1 MEDARKFITHINDNY
16 DTLRRKYIKFCKDNS
31 LEYTDDI
38 FQDSIIKCY
47 DAIKRKGKL
56 DDTTPYGMESY
67 FFISLKMNIKREG
80 QYARNQKRDMNY
92 TSEKLAT
99 QYEAWYNSTNEDSR
113 NKLISDL
120 YKDFAVLYIMK
131 RVELE
136 FDSERFYLFR
146 MKYLIP
152 DMTYK
157 KLQERTSAKKVRQKV
172 VEVRKW
178 VQCNITK
185 EQIKEEFYGIYGG
198 LL

>member
-1 MEDARKFITHINDNY
+1 
-16 DTLRRKYIKFCKDNS
+16 
-31 LEYTDDI
+31 
-38 FQDSIIKCY
+38 
-47 DAIKRKGKL
+47 
-56 DDTTPYGMESY
+56 
-67 FFISLKMNIKREG
+67 
-80 QYARNQKRDMNY
+80 MNY

>member
-31 LEYTDDI
+31 LDYTDDI

>member
-80 QYARNQKRDMNY
+80 MYARNQKRDMNY